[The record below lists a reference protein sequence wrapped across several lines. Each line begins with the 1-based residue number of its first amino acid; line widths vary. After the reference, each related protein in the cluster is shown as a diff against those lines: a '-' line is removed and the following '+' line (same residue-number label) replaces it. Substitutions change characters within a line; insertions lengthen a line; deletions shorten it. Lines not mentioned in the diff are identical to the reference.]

1 MNGKEVH
8 CTPFLRGLWP
18 VIASFLLG
26 SVLTI
31 GGLLLDRE
39 VRTSLPAVAFVFFGV
54 CGVLFMAYRFLLKR
68 YLSERLCH
76 VQRLSQS
83 EQYIDAILESM
94 PYGLLVVDAQCRVKA
109 VNRMLLQWTGYDKAA
124 LLGQDA
130 EKLFHS
136 SGQDDDSLLT
146 QDQIRSRILDGMLE
160 KSPLLLLT
168 SQETSLPVEATTNFA
183 RYGNET
189 SSDIILMLGEPAV
202 APKPTPPTQTQP
214 GANNDI
220 LANISQEFR
229 PALSLIVGQAEQ
241 LLVTSTPPDT
251 RDKLRTI
258 AGAAQGMLG
267 LLNEMRDLIRLESGQ
282 MHPERISF
290 PLRVTLENLSDLIAT
305 RAHAKDLEL
314 YCYIAPDTP
323 DRLVGD
329 PGALARILLDLIAT
343 SIRCTESGEVTLLVQ
358 PAGVSHA
365 MTNSA
370 EVVLTFTIA
379 DTGLGLPWDRPERI
393 FDPLQI
399 TETPDKRK
407 AGCMGLGLSIG
418 KRLVEMLGGQIRVES
433 EAGEGTVFHV
443 TLGFGKGRNE
453 ESLASEAEVTTP
465 LMGVR
470 ALVVDKNPMGCVIAM
485 EMLQGLGADAE
496 EVEDPTALPA
506 ILDRAR
512 EQERPWDVLIVDQK
526 ALPEEGMAQLAE
538 WQQHAGW
545 SGKLLVLL
553 PCHLSAARPA
563 FSADFGE
570 MLSLH
575 KPLKR
580 TALLRAIL
588 ALLERPVDM
597 ECADETFLAGDA
609 APSPLRILL
618 VEELEENRQLAASI
632 LERAGHT
639 AVGVKECREAL
650 ERLTSEGRFD
660 LIVLDLNLPEMDGY
674 ELTRLLRTGGGP
686 HAEVPIVGVTARD
699 LPGERDLCLSSGM
712 QGYLVK
718 PYRPVALL
726 NVTAKA
732 YLKHRNHESATGG
745 VMREASSLY
754 LKGPRLLLQ
763 GLRAAL
769 EEKNPKRAREEIEE
783 IRQLATTL
791 GTDRIRLCASHMGTA
806 IRADEWP
813 RAQRLYKELE
823 AECVCVYEML
833 MDRLP

>member
-1 MNGKEVH
+1 MNGPEKQ

-39 VRTSLPAVAFVFFGV
+39 VRTSLPAVTFVFIGV

-68 YLSERLCH
+68 YQSERACH
-76 VQRLSQS
+76 VNRLTRS
-83 EQYIDAILESM
+83 EQFIDAILESM
-94 PYGLLVVDAQCRVKA
+94 PDGLLVLDAQCRVKA
-109 VNRMLLQWTGYDKAA
+109 VNQTLLRWTEYDQTA

-130 EKLFHS
+130 EKFFQS
-136 SGQDDDSLLT
+136 PGQDDESLLT

-160 KSPLLLLT
+160 KSALLLLT
-168 SQETSLPVEATTNFA
+168 RQETSLPVEATTNFA
-183 RYGNET
+183 RYGGET
-189 SSDIILMLGEPAV
+189 PGDIILTLREP
-202 APKPTPPTQTQP
+202 PPTPQPTPPPKTDNN
-214 GANNDI
+214 ANND
-220 LANISQEFR
+220 LLTNLSQEFR

-241 LLVTSTPPDT
+241 LLATPTPAET
-251 RDKLRTI
+251 REKLRAI
-258 AGAAQGMLG
+258 AGAAQGLLG

-282 MHPERISF
+282 ILPEKISF
-290 PLRVTLENLSDLIAT
+290 PLRVTLENLSELIAT

-314 YCYIAPDTP
+314 YCYIAPETP

-329 PGALARILLDLIAT
+329 PGALTRILLDLIAT

-358 PAGVSHA
+358 PAGHPHA
-365 MTNSA
+365 VAQTA
-370 EVVLTFTIA
+370 EAVLTFSIA
-379 DTGLGLPWDRPERI
+379 DTGIGLPWDRPERI
-393 FDPLQI
+393 FEPLHI
-399 TETPDKRK
+399 TDAPANRK

-443 TLGFGKGRNE
+443 TLGFGVARN
-453 ESLASEAEVTTP
+453 ANPMAAEGGVMNP

-470 ALVVDKNPMGCVIAM
+470 VLVVDRHPMGRVIAM
-485 EMLQGLGADAE
+485 EMLQSLGADAD
-496 EVEDPTALPA
+496 EVEDPMALPA
-506 ILDRAR
+506 MLERAR
-512 EQERPWDVLIVDQK
+512 EQERPWDVVIMDQK
-526 ALPEEGMAQLAE
+526 ALSEEMETQLPE
-538 WQQHAGW
+538 WQRHEGW
-545 SGKLLVLL
+545 RGKLLVLL
-553 PCHLSAARPA
+553 PSH
-563 FSADFGE
+563 FSVAPHALTATFGE

-580 TALLRAIL
+580 ASLLRAIL
-588 ALLERPVDM
+588 ALMERPVEM
-597 ECADETFLAGDA
+597 ECADETFLAGDVVS
-609 APSPLRILL
+609 SPLRVLL

-632 LERAGHT
+632 LEQVGHA

-650 ERLTSEGRFD
+650 ERLNSAERFD

-674 ELTRLLRTGGGP
+674 ELTRLLRAGGGP
-686 HAEVPIVGVTARD
+686 HAQTPIVGVTARD
-699 LPGERDLCLSSGM
+699 LPGERDLCMSSGM
-712 QGYLVK
+712 QEYLVK

-726 NVTAKA
+726 NVTARA
-732 YLKHRNHESATGG
+732 YLGHRNREPGSGSVT
-745 VMREASSLY
+745 REASSLY

-769 EEKNPKRAREEIEE
+769 EEKNVKRAGEETREIVK
-783 IRQLATTL
+783 LATTL
-791 GTDRIRLCASHMGTA
+791 GTDRIRLCANQIGTA
-806 IRADEWP
+806 IRAEEWP
-813 RAQRLYKELE
+813 KAQRLYSELE